1 MNYKL
6 SLLPLAAIFG
16 SVVWLRNLFFKIG
29 IFKRQKINGKSIC
42 IGNLSVGGTGKSP
55 HTAYLIQQLQD
66 KFNIAVLSRG
76 YGRKTKGYL
85 EVESNSLAQ
94 SVGDEPLMLKHRFEE
109 KISVHVCEDRREG
122 VQKIQKKQPA
132 ALIILDDAYQHQ
144 WIEAG
149 LNIVLSTF
157 VLPPHQDYLLP
168 AGTLREPIQGL
179 NRASALIFTKCPEF
193 STIDFAAFE
202 KAYTK
207 YKIPIFYSRYVY
219 KELQPLTDLS
229 PHTVKKVIL
238 VSAIAQPE
246 PLKTAFDSS
255 IEIFTF
261 NYRDHYDYRHK
272 DIQEI
277 HQFFDTFAQDNVV
290 LVTTA
295 KDWVKIQPLLSP
307 KDRVQY
313 PWMLLD
319 FKIEWSDEQAFN
331 QFINAY
337 VDAN

>member
-1 MNYKL
+1 MNFKL
-6 SLLPLAAIFG
+6 SLLPLSAIFG
-16 SVVWLRNLFFKIG
+16 SVVWLRNKFFKLG
-29 IFKRQKINGKSIC
+29 VFKRQKIAVKSIC

-55 HTAYLIQQLQD
+55 HTAYLIDQLQG

-76 YGRKTKGYL
+76 SGRKTKGYI
-85 EVESNSLAQ
+85 EVKSASSAR
-94 SVGDEPLMLKHRFEE
+94 SVGDEPLMLKHQFEDQ
-109 KISVHVCEDRREG
+109 ISVHVCEDRRIG
-122 VQKIQKKQPA
+122 VDKILEKQPN

-144 WIEAG
+144 WVEAG

-157 VLPPHQDYLLP
+157 ALPPHQDFLLP
-168 AGTLREPIQGL
+168 TGTLREPIQAL
-179 NRASALIFTKCPEF
+179 HRASALVFTKCPEF
-193 STIDFAAFE
+193 SAIDFPAFE
-202 KAYTK
+202 QAYLK
-207 YKIPIFYSRYVY
+207 YQLPIFYSRYAY
-219 KELQPLTDLS
+219 KALQPLTDKITS
-229 PHTVKKVIL
+229 DFKKVIL

-261 NYRDHYDYRHK
+261 NYRDHYDYRQE

-277 HQFFDTFAQDNVV
+277 HHFFDTFAQDNVV

-295 KDWVKIQPLLSP
+295 KDWVKIQPLLHP
-307 KDRVQY
+307 KDRFQY